1 MKKNQGL
8 IILLLI
14 VLFLYLKP
22 STYASPPP
30 VVPIKYK
37 LIQGGKL
44 PELAPVPKSNKLL
57 TNYRNTMQNFL
68 DALEKSYVTTPEAIT
83 YVKNSSTYNITY
95 INSLVRNFIAQH
107 NAYFKAQPT
116 TDVCSWVMGV
126 LGLTEIASSISYLY
140 ILYPEDPGLKSLK
153 VYTPNS
159 SSFII
164 YLGDNISSRF
174 GGSC

>member
-1 MKKNQGL
+1 
-8 IILLLI
+8 
-14 VLFLYLKP
+14 
-22 STYASPPP
+22 
-30 VVPIKYK
+30 
-37 LIQGGKL
+37 
-44 PELAPVPKSNKLL
+44 
-57 TNYRNTMQNFL
+57 MQNFL